1 MNESQSAFTGLTT
14 HTTHTNRLT
23 LLASDFLKA
32 ALEDHCYL
40 VLQSAK
46 KAILDRRPSTYNTPL
61 PFVPH
66 KTITSTTS
74 KWRTG

>member
-1 MNESQSAFTGLTT
+1 MNDSQSAFTGLTT

-40 VLQSAK
+40 VLQSAEG
-46 KAILDRRPSTYNTPL
+46 ATLDRRLFTYNTPP

-66 KTITSTTS
+66 KTTSTTS
-74 KWRTG
+74 QWRTG